1 MLYNLL
7 VLKHSTVK
15 DEYNNIKND
24 EYIINNI
31 K

>member
-24 EYIINNI
+24 EYIFNS
-31 K
+31 